1 MELAAVRA
9 LIPLADV
16 DLVPPPALFSFQSK
30 IHGQAHVAR
39 VLVHAFRLIA
49 ATGLVK
55 DTARLWAAVY
65 LHDVARL
72 HDGKIPDHGAHAW
85 ARLATLPDVQA
96 LFARGGVQPADYPAI
111 QAAVT
116 LHSRGEAKTGAPE
129 ARLTGLLKDADGLD
143 RVRLGDLDPD
153 YLRHAEARGM
163 VRFAQ
168 RLYGDTDHK
177 LPVGP
182 DYFVRLWPEALRLTA
197 LVPDGKAAAAGEGG
211 RE

>member
-1 MELAAVRA
+1 MT
-9 LIPLADV
+9 
-16 DLVPPPALFSFQSK
+16 K
-30 IHGQAHVAR
+30 
-39 VLVHAFRLIA
+39 
-49 ATGLVK
+49 
-55 DTARLWAAVY
+55 
-65 LHDVARL
+65 
-72 HDGKIPDHGAHAW
+72 
-85 ARLATLPDVQA
+85 
-96 LFARGGVQPADYPAI
+96 
-111 QAAVT
+111 
-116 LHSRGEAKTGAPE
+116 
-129 ARLTGLLKDADGLD
+129 LLKDADGLD

-182 DYFVRLWPEALRLTA
+182 DYFARLWPEALRLTA